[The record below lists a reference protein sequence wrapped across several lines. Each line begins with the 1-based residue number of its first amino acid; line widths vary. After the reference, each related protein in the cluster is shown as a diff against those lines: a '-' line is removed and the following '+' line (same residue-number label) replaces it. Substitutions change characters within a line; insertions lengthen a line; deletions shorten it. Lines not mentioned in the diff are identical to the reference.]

1 LDALSLG
8 RRNYRNPPQTQA
20 HFMPTRECD
29 LNNRPNKTS
38 RYRDAPA
45 RTMPNLF
52 ARTLRPLN
60 RICRN
65 ARAPLAES
73 DFLADRIAFIQSNK
87 VIQQLKASNDEVE
100 RRAVASPSSEAALSQ
115 SSTPS
120 LASPKMLPRDRSNR

>member
-1 LDALSLG
+1 MDALSLG

-87 VIQQLKASNDEVE
+87 VIQQLKASND
-100 RRAVASPSSEAALSQ
+100 
-115 SSTPS
+115 
-120 LASPKMLPRDRSNR
+120 

>member
-1 LDALSLG
+1 
-8 RRNYRNPPQTQA
+8 
-20 HFMPTRECD
+20 
-29 LNNRPNKTS
+29 
-38 RYRDAPA
+38 
-45 RTMPNLF
+45 MPNLF

-100 RRAVASPSSEAALSQ
+100 RRGVAPAKNEARLSQ

-120 LASPKMLPRDRSNR
+120 LAHRRLSPRDRSNRWLGIRENGGACSGT

>member
-1 LDALSLG
+1 
-8 RRNYRNPPQTQA
+8 
-20 HFMPTRECD
+20 MPTRECD

-100 RRAVASPSSEAALSQ
+100 RRAVAPTPNEADLSR
-115 SSTPS
+115 SSTP
-120 LASPKMLPRDRSNR
+120 LLGSPKTLPRTIARTDC

>member
-1 LDALSLG
+1 
-8 RRNYRNPPQTQA
+8 
-20 HFMPTRECD
+20 MPTRECD

-87 VIQQLKASNDEVE
+87 VIQQLKASNECKGL
-100 RRAVASPSSEAALSQ
+100 PHPEAAPTCQ
-115 SSTPS
+115 DWF
-120 LASPKMLPRDRSNR
+120 ARSIFSRGEVP

>member
-1 LDALSLG
+1 
-8 RRNYRNPPQTQA
+8 
-20 HFMPTRECD
+20 MPTRECD

-45 RTMPNLF
+45 RTMPSLF

-87 VIQQLKASNDEVE
+87 VIQQLKASNDYLYDQFG
-100 RRAVASPSSEAALSQ
+100 RRIASKTLYMALYVVACS
-115 SSTPS
+115 
-120 LASPKMLPRDRSNR
+120 